1 MGGMQ
6 YIRILYHSVCVCVC
20 LCVCV
25 SARGQMINEFV
36 INEACGQKLKIL
48 FTHSF
53 GIRLGKSGSGMV
65 CEIGGVAGAGATAV
79 ASCGRLPVAKCLS
92 NYEWKGAYCQFRY
105 HKSDSFG
112 QRPASLTLAFH
123 QPPPLPS
130 PRTVHPHNHFYL
142 FSSPLFAQ
150 PASHFWLAFI
160 LLCKLFWHFS
170 TNERADLLGSATDGH
185 DLLFDL

>member
-1 MGGMQ
+1 
-6 YIRILYHSVCVCVC
+6 
-20 LCVCV
+20 
-25 SARGQMINEFV
+25 MINEFV

-123 QPPPLPS
+123 QPPPCPPHPPYTHTTTFTCFPAHFSPS
-130 PRTVHPHNHFYL
+130 PPPTFGW
-142 FSSPLFAQ
+142 PLFCYANFSGTFQ
-150 PASHFWLAFI
+150 LMKGQIFWVLQLMGMI
-160 LLCKLFWHFS
+160 CCS
-170 TNERADLLGSATDGH
+170 ICEQGTSRAMGK
-185 DLLFDL
+185 